1 MLMWFF
7 FQNLHLI
14 YTTPPSRELNLCN
27 IQEWAAGTNIWLVTE
42 QVQCIK
48 QKQHKFMYITCTPV
62 HRKSRSW
69 LWKIKH
75 SRFFM
80 IARTWSLCWHCFK
93 DITWETRKYTI
104 YFSPNDLEWISVIE
118 VKSAVFEDYIKMIH
132 CFLSTKEGSTGFIKK
147 IYRYSIFINV
157 RKFPHL
163 ILKKFQTFS
172 KLFIQH
178 HIYI

>member
-1 MLMWFF
+1 MF
-7 FQNLHLI
+7 
-14 YTTPPSRELNLCN
+14 
-27 IQEWAAGTNIWLVTE
+27 
-42 QVQCIK
+42 
-48 QKQHKFMYITCTPV
+48 
-62 HRKSRSW
+62 
-69 LWKIKH
+69 
-75 SRFFM
+75 
-80 IARTWSLCWHCFK
+80 ARTWSLCWHCFK

-118 VKSAVFEDYIKMIH
+118 VKSAVFEDYMKMIH

-178 HIYI
+178 HIYIYNMFYIILFWIIQPPTPSSDYKWSTTLSLTNLCRVRIEMIVG